1 MTYEKTEKFLNEKG
15 QEQLLRFYD
24 ELEETGKKRLLS
36 EIEKIDWSFEEV
48 LNNPEDLSGKNRRI
62 EPIEGLR
69 LEEIELRK
77 GEFRKAGLRALQE
90 GKVAAVLLAGG
101 QGTRLGV
108 DGPKGAYDIGI
119 THPLYIFEQ
128 QMKNLLEVVKE
139 CGTYIPLYIMTS
151 EKNDAETKSFWKEQN
166 YFGYPEKEV
175 HFLCRTWRPRWI
187 STAKSFSKKRTSPRF
202 LPTET
207 AVGFLPCTVR
217 DSVRICINVG
227 WNG

>member
-1 MTYEKTEKFLNEKG
+1 MTYEKTKTFLNEKG
-15 QEQLLRFYD
+15 QGQLLRFYD
-24 ELEETGKKRLLS
+24 ELEETGKNRLLS

-48 LNNPEDLSGKNRRI
+48 LKNPEDLSGKNRRI

-119 THPLYIFEQ
+119 TASAVYLRTADEKPLGSRKGMRNVYSA
-128 QMKNLLEVVKE
+128 
-139 CGTYIPLYIMTS
+139 LYH
-151 EKNDAETKSFWKEQN
+151 D
-166 YFGYPEKEV
+166 
-175 HFLCRTWRPRWI
+175 
-187 STAKSFSKKRTSPRF
+187 
-202 LPTET
+202 
-207 AVGFLPCTVR
+207 
-217 DSVRICINVG
+217 
-227 WNG
+227 